1 MRHIEIT
8 SGNDY
13 TGTRAISATGDG
25 WGDDVTAARL
35 IITDRCSNSALPV
48 VDVIGTYTVPTIN
61 NRAVA
66 FFDLVRAET
75 LKLRAAIRGYD
86 YEIKGLTAA
95 NGLIT
100 LERGV
105 LSCLKGG
112 L

>member
-13 TGTRAISATGDG
+13 VGSRAISASDDG
-25 WGDDVTAARL
+25 WGADVSAVRL
-35 IITDRCSNSALPV
+35 IISDRCSESTQPV
-48 VDVIGTYTVPTIN
+48 IDQIGTYVVPTNN
-61 NRAVA
+61 NRAYA
-66 FFDLVRAET
+66 IFDLVRTET

-86 YEIKGLTAA
+86 YEIKGLTTA

-105 LSCLKGG
+105 LSCLKGS

>member
-25 WGDDVTAARL
+25 WGADVTAARL
-35 IITDRCSNSALPV
+35 IISDRCSQSATPV
-48 VDVIGTYTVPTIN
+48 IDVIGTYQAPTVN
-61 NRAVA
+61 NKAAA
-66 FFDLVRAET
+66 FFNLVRTET

-86 YEIKGLTAA
+86 YEIKGLTTA
-95 NGLIT
+95 NSVIT